1 MSGKAEKVKKTK
13 TLIIASY
20 GLQPKHVT
28 LETLAVLK
36 KCGIV
41 FSHCLDRGGKDL
53 LARSCARFEPLR
65 GLSLAETAGRV
76 KKAFSSY
83 DTVGF
88 ITYGN
93 PFFLNATTALIN
105 KEMAAAGIAVAVLPA
120 ISSFDS
126 IVNLLDLN
134 KFSLNGLRLVDTAAA
149 MEQMK
154 FTPAM
159 DTLFFVVGDL
169 NLKGNEKY
177 RAAFLK
183 GLEENYPA
191 KHPVTIINCPTIE
204 NDLGRLVKTSVSK
217 FKTVFSKADLVST
230 ILVPGVPPSGGQ
242 DRGKRG
248 K

>member
-1 MSGKAEKVKKTK
+1 MKKRK
-13 TLIIASY
+13 TLIMASF

-36 KCGIV
+36 NCGV
-41 FSHCLDRGGKDL
+41 VLSHCLDKGGKDP
-53 LARSCARFEPLR
+53 LARSCPNFESLR
-65 GLSLAETAGRV
+65 GLSLAETAAKV
-76 KKAFSSY
+76 KKAFSSH

-105 KEMAAAGIAVAVLPA
+105 KEMAAAGIEVTVLPA
-120 ISSFDS
+120 VSSFDT

-149 MEQMK
+149 MEEMK

-169 NLKGNEKY
+169 NLKGNEKH

-183 GLEENYPA
+183 GLEANYPA
-191 KHPVTIINCPTIE
+191 AHPVTVINCPTIE
-204 NDLGRLVKTSVSK
+204 DETGRLLKTTVSK
-217 FKTVFSKADLVST
+217 FKTVFPKADLVST
-230 ILVPGVPPSGGQ
+230 ILVKAV
-242 DRGKRG
+242 K
-248 K
+248 

>member
-1 MSGKAEKVKKTK
+1 M
-13 TLIIASY
+13 IASF

-28 LETLAVLK
+28 LETLAALK

-76 KKAFSSY
+76 KKAFSSC

-93 PFFLNATTALIN
+93 PFFLNATTALLN
-105 KEMAAAGIAVAVLPA
+105 KELAAEGVKVEVLPA
-120 ISSFDS
+120 VSSFDA

-134 KFSLNGLRLVDTAAA
+134 KFSPGGLRLVDTAAA
-149 MEQMK
+149 MKEMK
-154 FTPAM
+154 FTPAL

-169 NLKGNEKY
+169 NLKGNEKH
-177 RAAFLK
+177 RAAFLG
-183 GLEENYPA
+183 GLKAYYPSR
-191 KHPVTIINCPTIE
+191 HPVTIINCPTIE
-204 NDLGRLVKTSVSK
+204 NGAGRLLKT
-217 FKTVFSKADLVST
+217 TVAELKAVFPKADLVST
-230 ILVPGVPPSGGQ
+230 ILVPAV
-242 DRGKRG
+242 K
-248 K
+248 

>member
-1 MSGKAEKVKKTK
+1 MKKAK
-13 TLIIASY
+13 TLIVASF

-36 KCGIV
+36 KCGLV
-41 FSHCLDRGGKDL
+41 LSHCLDKGGRDL
-53 LARSCARFEPLR
+53 LARSCPNFESLR
-65 GLSLAETAGRV
+65 GLSLSETAAKVR
-76 KKAFSSY
+76 KAFSAH

-93 PFFLNATTALIN
+93 PCFLNATTALIN
-105 KEMAAAGIAVAVLPA
+105 KEMAAAGIEVAVLPA
-120 ISSFDS
+120 VSSFDT
-126 IVNLLDLN
+126 IVNQLDLN

-149 MEQMK
+149 MKEMK

-183 GLEENYPA
+183 GLSENYPA
-191 KHPVTIINCPTIE
+191 THPVTVINCPTIE
-204 NDLGRLVKTSVSK
+204 HEAGRLLETTISK
-217 FKTVFSKADLVST
+217 FKTVFPQADLVST
-230 ILVPGVPPSGGQ
+230 ILV
-242 DRGKRG
+242 RAIK
-248 K
+248 

>member
-1 MSGKAEKVKKTK
+1 MKKSK

-36 KCGIV
+36 KCGVV
-41 FSHCLDRGGKDL
+41 FSHCLDRGGNDP

-65 GLSLAETAGRV
+65 GLSLTETAGRV
-76 KKAFSSY
+76 KKAFAGH

-105 KEMAAAGIAVAVLPA
+105 KEMAAAGISVTVLPA
-120 ISSFDS
+120 VSSFDS

-134 KFSLNGLRLVDTAAA
+134 KFSLDGLRLVDTAAA
-149 MEQMK
+149 MERLK

-183 GLEENYPA
+183 GLEGTYPA
-191 KHPVTIINCPTIE
+191 RHPVTIINCPTIE
-204 NDLGRLVKTSVSK
+204 NDAGRLIRTTVSK
-217 FKTVFSKADLVST
+217 FKAAFSKADLVST
-230 ILVPGVPPSGGQ
+230 ILVPAL
-242 DRGKRG
+242 K
-248 K
+248 